1 MGTDLNT
8 SLKTFNQITLTQ
20 LNSQASFLNRIDTKY
35 ILTEAK
41 FKEILKDL
49 EEDFFILEIKE
60 KSIFEYESIYMDTYD
75 FHFYYQHQNGQKNRT
90 KVRTRNYLDS
100 DMVFFEYKQKQKGVT
115 RKFRYKF
122 DSLNDHGKMTNEST
136 KFFEGAYQSF
146 YSESPEKIFPS
157 LATKY
162 NRITFCSKT
171 NDERLTIDFNI
182 RLEDLR
188 NDGKAIIDLDNL
200 VIIESKS
207 MSKDGKSSRIMKKHD
222 IKKSGSCSK
231 YSLGLCYQK
240 MVDDTSKFK
249 PTMKKINK
257 IRESE

>member
-1 MGTDLNT
+1 MWTDLNT
-8 SLKTFNQITLTQ
+8 TLKSFNQITLTQ

-35 ILTEAK
+35 LLTESK
-41 FKEILKDL
+41 FREILMDL

-60 KSIFEYESIYMDTYD
+60 KSIFEYESIYMDTCDY
-75 FHFYYQHQNGQKNRT
+75 HFYYQHQNWEKNRT

-100 DMVFFEYKQKQKGVT
+100 SIAFFEYKQKQKWVT

-122 DSLNDHGKMTNEST
+122 DDLKDHWKMTKEST
-136 KFFEGAYQSF
+136 KFFEWAYQSF
-146 YSESPEKIFPS
+146 YSEAPENIFPS

-188 NDGKAIIDLDNL
+188 NDWKAIIKLDNL
-200 VIIESKS
+200 VIVESKT
-207 MSKDGKSSRIMKKHD
+207 MSKDWKSWYIMKKHNV
-222 IKKSGSCSK
+222 KKADSCSK
-231 YSLGLCYQK
+231 YSLWLCYQK
-240 MVDDTSKFK
+240 MIEDKSRFK
-249 PTMKKINK
+249 TTMKKINK